1 MKTEPKE
8 SIDLHVF
15 KADIDNAKKSAKV
28 DEAPKKADDEPEEQ
42 VKAPKVELPSDN
54 QQDKEPILAKDM
66 SSQDATDEQQP
77 VQHAKKSKKHDK
89 KKSVKHADEPTIE
102 LVDAWHLDK
111 DLDTRP
117 IDHLTNMGLKGE
129 EVSKVQSI
137 LREFD
142 IHDK

>member
-1 MKTEPKE
+1 VKTEPKE

-54 QQDKEPILAKDM
+54 QQDKEPILAKD
-66 SSQDATDEQQP
+66 EQQP

-89 KKSVKHADEPTIE
+89 KKSVKHAAEPTTE